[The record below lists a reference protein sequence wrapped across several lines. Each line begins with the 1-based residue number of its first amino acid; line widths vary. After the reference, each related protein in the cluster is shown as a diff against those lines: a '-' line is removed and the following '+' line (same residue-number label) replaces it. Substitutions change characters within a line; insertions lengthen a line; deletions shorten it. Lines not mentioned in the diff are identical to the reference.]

1 MKKPIAIT
9 IPKPCHEDWAKM
21 TPVQQGKHCAVC
33 SKEVVDFTAFTKD
46 ALYKRVTKGDHLCGR
61 FRKDQLDTPIYATR
75 DKGRSF
81 AQAAAALLVPMAML
95 SVTEASGQT
104 TPETIIMGD
113 IAPVELPVKKYDSLG
128 IGTLSRKQN
137 TPQKLITIKGKVR
150 GDDKLL
156 AEAYVLVQGTTKGTM
171 TDCNGNYSLKT
182 RAGETLVYF
191 SSGFKTQKILINSQK
206 EIIVN
211 LKREIL
217 EEEVVVA
224 GRIKIQD
231 YKSFNKKLRKK
242 RKGKKKQNK
251 KQ

>member
-95 SVTEASGQT
+95 SVAEASGQT
-104 TPETIIMGD
+104 TSETIIMGD

-137 TPQKLITIKGKVR
+137 TPQKLITITGTVTDYN
-150 GDDKLL
+150 GPL
-156 AEAYVLVQGTTKGTM
+156 AGVTISVEGTSRNYK
-171 TDCNGNYSLKT
+171 TDLNGNYSLNVFS
-182 RAGETLVYF
+182 GEIITYSYL
-191 SSGFKTQKILINSQK
+191 GFQNREIKVGSQLEINVNFQK
-206 EIIVN
+206 EERSLPQIIMGRVST
-211 LKREIL
+211 KSHKQL
-217 EEEVVVA
+217 EKE
-224 GRIKIQD
+224 
-231 YKSFNKKLRKK
+231 LRQ
-242 RKGKKKQNK
+242 KKKNK

>member
-104 TPETIIMGD
+104 TSETIIMGD
-113 IAPVELPVKKYDSLG
+113 IAPVELPIKKYDSLG

-137 TPQKLITIKGKVR
+137 TPQKSKNITGVVANREGPLSGSYVSIKGTSTYTQTDSLGRYSIEVAP
-150 GDDKLL
+150 GDVIVYQAL
-156 AEAYVLVQGTTKGTM
+156 
-171 TDCNGNYSLKT
+171 NYEI
-182 RAGETLVYF
+182 RE
-191 SSGFKTQKILINSQK
+191 IPINSQL
-206 EIIVN
+206 EINIYFKSDTHTV
-211 LKREIL
+211 KS
-217 EEEVVVA
+217 VVA
-224 GRIKIQD
+224 GRIAIKD
-231 YKSFNKKLRKK
+231 YKQLKKELRQ
-242 RKGKKKQNK
+242 KKKNK